1 MRKWYKAR
9 TSCELIPNSRIETN
23 RFGYAMQS
31 TLGKSTERFKNRI
44 KNRLR
49 ELTKSDRSKYSAIT
63 TIRRTYGTSGFQTR
77 LQRPV
82 TGPVTQISKEF
93 LEIEFK

>member
-1 MRKWYKAR
+1 M
-9 TSCELIPNSRIETN
+9 
-23 RFGYAMQS
+23 
-31 TLGKSTERFKNRI
+31 ERFKTRI

-49 ELTKSDRSKYSAIT
+49 ELTKSDLSKYSAIT
-63 TIRRTYGTSGFQTR
+63 TIRGTYGTAGFQTR

-82 TGPVTQISKEF
+82 TGPVTQINKEF

>member
-1 MRKWYKAR
+1 
-9 TSCELIPNSRIETN
+9 
-23 RFGYAMQS
+23 MQC
-31 TLGKSTERFKNRI
+31 NQ
-44 KNRLR
+44 RLENQNQWSILKPVLKTVY

-63 TIRRTYGTSGFQTR
+63 TIRGTYGTAGFQTR